1 MSPQDETIHPL
12 RYTYVFWWMHRN
24 PGSKIRDYDSAMKR
38 VGAFS
43 SVEDFWAIYVHLRRV
58 NELPIISDYHLFRAG
73 VKPTYEDPANAN
85 GGKWTLRLKKGISL
99 RFWEDLLLAIV
110 GDQFHDVGDD
120 LCGAVMSVRNGEDVL
135 SVWNKTS
142 SNGIINLKIRNILR
156 KCLNLGPD
164 VVLDYK
170 SHAEALA
177 ESQKSAQSHKKN
189 QQQHNGSHAEES

>member
-1 MSPQDETIHPL
+1 
-12 RYTYVFWWMHRN
+12 MHRN

-142 SNGIINLKIRNILR
+142 SNGIINLKIRYECKPLR
-156 KCLNLGPD
+156 
-164 VVLDYK
+164 
-170 SHAEALA
+170 SH
-177 ESQKSAQSHKKN
+177 SDSI
-189 QQQHNGSHAEES
+189 GIF